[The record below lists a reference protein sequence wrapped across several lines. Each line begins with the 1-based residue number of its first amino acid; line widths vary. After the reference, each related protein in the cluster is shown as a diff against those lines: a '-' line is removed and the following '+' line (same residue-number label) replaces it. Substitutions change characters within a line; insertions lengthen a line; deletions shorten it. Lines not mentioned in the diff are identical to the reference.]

1 MVEAGRENGVVPVGI
16 TNQLVAE
23 LLETD
28 LDAIPERARERMQ
41 RLFVDTVGTT
51 YGGLPVSGDE
61 FLAYARDVGG
71 SPEAVVLGGGF
82 STSSQLAA
90 GINAQLARSLDFEET
105 GPGIH
110 IGPSLIHTIL
120 AIGQRVG
127 ATGAEMLATACVTY
141 EINGRF
147 HYARYDGDIQRH
159 INVCLAMAT
168 CRLLGLDTRTTN
180 LAMGLCW
187 GYPVRQSQLL
197 NPPEPK
203 RISQVGMGNL
213 FLCHGGIQAALL
225 ASHGYGELPDEL
237 ERRRKEYDVDS
248 MASSPE
254 PFSYTSNEIQL
265 KPWPSSRL
273 SQGGIQL
280 SLELMR
286 DHGIAVEDI
295 ERITVHLPDIYLR
308 PHQYDPA
315 PRTFWEGIYSVQ
327 WGTALGILGVEPG
340 HEWFTEERFA
350 DPVARN
356 MARRIEIVEDPE
368 GSKVFAARRFHEVP
382 NTVELRAS
390 DRTYTKS
397 ALMSDI
403 LGSPG
408 CPMPTDMLED
418 KFHRLTDPAIGHR
431 RAEVLLGALYD
442 LTSIAD
448 ANDLAELF

>member
-1 MVEAGRENGVVPVGI
+1 MGI
-16 TNQLVAE
+16 TNRLVEE
-23 LLETD
+23 LLGAD
-28 LDAIPERARERMQ
+28 LADIPARARERME
-41 RLFVDTVGTT
+41 RLFIDTVGTT
-51 YGGLPVSGDE
+51 YGGLPVSGQE
-61 FLAYARDVGG
+61 FIAYAHDVGG
-71 SPEAVVLGGGF
+71 MPEAVVLGGGLR
-82 STSSQLAA
+82 TSSQLAA

-110 IGPSLIHTIL
+110 IGPSLVHTVL

-168 CRLLGLDTRTTN
+168 CRLLGLDAETTN

-203 RISQVGMGNL
+203 RISHVGMGNL
-213 FLCHGGIQAALL
+213 FLCHDGIQAALL
-225 ASHGYGELPDEL
+225 ASHGYGEMPDEL
-237 ERRRKEYDVDS
+237 ERRTKEYDIDS
-248 MASSPE
+248 MAASPE
-254 PFSYTSNEIQL
+254 PFGYTAGEIQL

-280 SLELMR
+280 SLELM
-286 DHGIAVEDI
+286 DEHGLSAGDI
-295 ERITVHLPDIYLR
+295 EQVTVHLPDIYLR

-315 PRTFWEGIYSVQ
+315 PRSFWEGIYSVQ

-340 HEWFTEERFA
+340 HEWFTEERLT
-350 DPVARN
+350 DPVARG
-356 MARRIEIVEDPE
+356 MARRIELVEDPE

-382 NTVELRAS
+382 NTVELRVGG
-390 DRTYTKS
+390 RTYTKS
-397 ALMSDI
+397 ALMYDI

-408 CPMPTDMLED
+408 RPMPKAMLD
-418 KFHRLTDPAIGHR
+418 NKFHRLADPAIGND
-431 RAEVLLGALYD
+431 RAGVLLEALYD
-442 LTSIAD
+442 LTSISN